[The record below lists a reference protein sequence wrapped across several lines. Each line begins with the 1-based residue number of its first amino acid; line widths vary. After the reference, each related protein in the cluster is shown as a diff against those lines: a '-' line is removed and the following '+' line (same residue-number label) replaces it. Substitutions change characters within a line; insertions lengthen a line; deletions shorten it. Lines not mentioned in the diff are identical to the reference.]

1 MFHVVF
7 CILLLLAIA
16 DRLHR
21 LGKREL
27 FFLLSFSCNYVVV
40 LSGGFLLRL
49 VLGIGYVI
57 LLWNSLGLP
66 YNYFKICTDTQ
77 KTKIVELP
85 SEK

>member
-21 LGKREL
+21 LGEREL
-27 FFLLSFSCNYVVV
+27 FFILRLSFSCNFV
-40 LSGGFLLRL
+40 GGFLRGVPLTLGAWDRLR
-49 VLGIGYVI
+49 Y
-57 LLWNSLGLP
+57 LLWNSLGLS

-77 KTKIVELP
+77 KTK
-85 SEK
+85 